1 MPVDLLGGVT
11 GCRRCRVCFFKC
23 SIIGCLFQE
32 KQARIASL
40 YLPLY
45 GLILDNMPRFFLRDL
60 FPIYFTSSDQ
70 VRVDDVRRNDW
81 LTPPPQHWFIFI
93 VLALVPVS
101 YDNGDSS
108 QHNLRNISVTL
119 GKHHDFKPCHFN
131 NKTSPLI
138 SLVKHELY
146 IRFLSLFLPQTD
158 FCTILCSTNSSVVLI
173 CQVCCDL
180 LDATDVVS
188 AMVDYNGTLT
198 VYFHCEIGMD
208 AVVKLCLKFWQSL
221 QLVNKMEAGDESFLF
236 SPPSA
241 LLPGLPWWPQCGRRS
256 DFCNTPRQLGR
267 CLLFQRSTQLH
278 HR

>member
-1 MPVDLLGGVT
+1 MQYHWLPFPGEAGENCISLPAAVRPDPGQHASILPPGSLPHLLH
-11 GCRRCRVCFFKC
+11 FKW
-23 SIIGCLFQE
+23 
-32 KQARIASL
+32 
-40 YLPLY
+40 
-45 GLILDNMPRFFLRDL
+45 
-60 FPIYFTSSDQ
+60 SSKS
-70 VRVDDVRRNDW
+70 W
-81 LTPPPQHWFIFI
+81 WC
-93 VLALVPVS
+93 S

-108 QHNLRNISVTL
+108 QHNLRSISVTL

-188 AMVDYNGTLT
+188 AMVDYNGTLN

-241 LLPGLPWWPQCGRRS
+241 PLPGLPWWPQCGRRG